1 MISASEWQTLSEAYA
16 FLGNSLL
23 KPMSQT
29 SDAGLSPE
37 FWEAFPTFGSN
48 AVACAAAECA
58 AFGRAIDAR
67 AAVGEDAVELVSVE
81 YTHLFVGP
89 PRPAAAPWETMH
101 RREGANVG
109 FGEAAFALRALLRE
123 AGLKMNGENN
133 QYADHMGI
141 ELFYLSEMCRRAAT
155 AAKEVAHADGAPGPY
170 APEAIVRFIAEHP
183 LAWVGSLRAAV
194 VEERPE
200 GYFAP
205 LLGVVEAMLYWHS
218 QR

>member
-1 MISASEWQTLSEAYA
+1 MISPTEWRTLSEAYA

-37 FWEAFPTFGSN
+37 FWEKFPTFGSKDIEC
-48 AVACAAAECA
+48 AVADCI
-58 AFGRAIDAR
+58 AFGRMVVERIK
-67 AAVGEDAVELVSVE
+67 VGGDAVESASVE

-89 PRPAAAPWETMH
+89 PRPFAAPWETMH

-109 FGEAAFALRALLRE
+109 FGEPAFALQALLRD
-123 AGLKMNGENN
+123 AGLKMSNDNN

-141 ELFYLSEMCRRAAT
+141 ELLYLSEMCRRAAET
-155 AAKEVAHADGAPGPY
+155 TNDAFDIDDVSVPHAPK
-170 APEAIVRFIAEHP
+170 AIVRFVTEHP
-183 LAWVGSLRAAV
+183 LAWIGSLRAAV
-194 VEERPE
+194 AEEWPE

-205 LLGVVEAMLYWHS
+205 LLGVTEALLRWHS
-218 QR
+218 QQ